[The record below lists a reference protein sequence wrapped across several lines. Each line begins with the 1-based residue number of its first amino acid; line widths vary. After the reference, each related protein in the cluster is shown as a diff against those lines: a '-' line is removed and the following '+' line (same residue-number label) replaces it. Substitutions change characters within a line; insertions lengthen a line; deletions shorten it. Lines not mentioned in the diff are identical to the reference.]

1 MKNIEEYVLKNYAKL
16 FKNKELIIVEKE
28 NAWQISYKDGSPLF
42 LSKNVL
48 KRINMLGG
56 ETNNKGL
63 YIEIYSDGSFKK
75 LYK

>member
-48 KRINMLGG
+48 
-56 ETNNKGL
+56 NNVG
-63 YIEIYSDGSFKK
+63 
-75 LYK
+75 

>member
-28 NAWQISYKDGSPLF
+28 NTWQISYKDGGPLF

-48 KRINMLGG
+48 
-56 ETNNKGL
+56 NNVG
-63 YIEIYSDGSFKK
+63 
-75 LYK
+75 